1 MSTAIICIVLVL
13 LIIYAIRSSM
23 KHFKG
28 EGGCCGGGS
37 EIKEKPVRKK
47 LTGPVVQEKIVHIQG
62 IHCDHCKT
70 SVENAINSLDGVCA
84 KVNLKKN
91 IATVQYERPCEDAD
105 IIRAVTGA
113 GFDVERIEIV
123 HI

>member
-1 MSTAIICIVLVL
+1 MGTFIICIL
-13 LIIYAIRSSM
+13 LILLILYALRSSL

-37 EIKEKPVRKK
+37 DVKEKLVKKK
-47 LTGPVVQEKIVHIQG
+47 LNGPVIQEKVVHIQG
-62 IHCDHCKT
+62 MHCDHCRI

-84 KVNLKKN
+84 KVNLNKN
-91 IATVQYERPCEDAD
+91 LAVVQYERPCDDAD

-113 GFDVERIEIV
+113 GFEVENI
-123 HI
+123 HKNL